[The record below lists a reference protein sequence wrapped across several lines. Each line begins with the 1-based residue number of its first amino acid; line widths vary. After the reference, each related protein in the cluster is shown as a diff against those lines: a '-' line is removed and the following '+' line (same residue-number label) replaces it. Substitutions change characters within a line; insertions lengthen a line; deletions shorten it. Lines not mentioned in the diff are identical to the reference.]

1 LDKEAPHIEFPLN
14 IHNLQQKFLD
24 CLIQGNESQ
33 AKNIISN
40 LLFSTISKER
50 ILFDI
55 ILPTLNIINDMYDR
69 GKINESEKLLIF
81 TTALDLVL
89 MTKFVSTIETPEIKA
104 YSIIVSGSEEATY
117 QARIASV
124 IFHLMGWH
132 SLYLGNVENK
142 IDPFFDIDIQRL
154 IIKKLKNAGGLAA
167 ILIFSFNANTLR
179 FLSNTIKTL
188 RSKVVVDLRIAIYT
202 NNDLL
207 QVSQDMDVDY
217 ATTELTSLIDWTK
230 EEYRNSLS

>member
-1 LDKEAPHIEFPLN
+1 MDKDTPPIEFPLN
-14 IHNLQQKFLD
+14 THNLQQKFLD

-33 AKNIISN
+33 AIIIISN

-55 ILPTLNIINDMYDR
+55 ILPTLNILNDMYNR
-69 GKINESEKLLIF
+69 GKISESEKLLIS

-89 MTKFVSTIETPEIKA
+89 MTKFVSTIDTPKLKA
-104 YSIIVSGSEEATY
+104 YSIVVSGSEEATSH
-117 QARIASV
+117 ARIASV
-124 IFHLMGWH
+124 ILHLMGWH

-154 IIKKLKNAGGLAA
+154 ITKKLKNMNGLSAVM
-167 ILIFSFNANTLR
+167 IFSFNANTLK
-179 FLSNTIKTL
+179 FLSNTIKAL
-188 RSKVVVDLRIAIYT
+188 RKKVENDLRIAIFT

-207 QVSQDMDVDY
+207 QVSQEMDVDY
-217 ATTELTSLIDWTK
+217 STTDLKSLIDWAK
-230 EEYRNSLS
+230 DEYRNTSP

>member
-1 LDKEAPHIEFPLN
+1 MDKEAPHIEFPLN

-55 ILPTLNIINDMYDR
+55 ILPTLNIINDMYER

-89 MTKFVSTIETPEIKA
+89 MTKFVSTIDTPQLKA

-117 QARIASV
+117 NARIASV

>member
-1 LDKEAPHIEFPLN
+1 MDKEAPHIEFPLN

-89 MTKFVSTIETPEIKA
+89 MTKFVSTIDTPQLKA

-117 QARIASV
+117 HARIASV

-154 IIKKLKNAGGLAA
+154 IIKKLKNADGLAA
-167 ILIFSFNANTLR
+167 ILIFSFNSNTLR

-188 RSKVVVDLRIAIYT
+188 RSKVGVDLRIAIYT

-217 ATTELTSLIDWTK
+217 VTTALTSLIDWTK
-230 EEYRNSLS
+230 QEYRNSLT

>member
-89 MTKFVSTIETPEIKA
+89 MTKFVSTIDTPQLKA

>member
-89 MTKFVSTIETPEIKA
+89 MTKFVSTIDTPQLKA

-117 QARIASV
+117 NARIASV

-154 IIKKLKNAGGLAA
+154 IIKKLKNADGLAA

-188 RSKVVVDLRIAIYT
+188 RSKVGVDLRIAICT

-217 ATTELTSLIDWTK
+217 ATTELTTLIDWTK

>member
-50 ILFDI
+50 IIYDI

-89 MTKFVSTIETPEIKA
+89 MTKFVSTIDTPQLKA

>member
-1 LDKEAPHIEFPLN
+1 MDKDAPPIEFPLN
-14 IHNLQQKFLD
+14 THNLQQKFLD

-33 AKNIISN
+33 AVIIISN

-55 ILPTLNIINDMYDR
+55 ILPTLNILNDMYNR
-69 GKINESEKLLIF
+69 GKISESEKLLIS

-89 MTKFVSTIETPEIKA
+89 MTKFVSTIDTPKLKA
-104 YSIIVSGSEEATY
+104 YSIVVSGSEEATSH
-117 QARIASV
+117 ARIASV
-124 IFHLMGWH
+124 ILHLMGWH

-154 IIKKLKNAGGLAA
+154 ITKKLRNMNGLSAV
-167 ILIFSFNANTLR
+167 IIFSFNANTLK
-179 FLSNTIKTL
+179 FLSNTIKAL
-188 RSKVVVDLRIAIYT
+188 RKKAENDLRIAIFT

-207 QVSQDMDVDY
+207 QVSQEMDVDY
-217 ATTELTSLIDWTK
+217 STTDLKSLIDWAK
-230 EEYRNSLS
+230 DEYRNMSS

>member
-89 MTKFVSTIETPEIKA
+89 MTKFVSTIDTPKLKA

-154 IIKKLKNAGGLAA
+154 IIKKLKNADGLAA

-188 RSKVVVDLRIAIYT
+188 RSKVGVDLRIAIYT

>member
-1 LDKEAPHIEFPLN
+1 MDKEAPHIEFPLN

-55 ILPTLNIINDMYDR
+55 ILPTLNIINDMYER

-89 MTKFVSTIETPEIKA
+89 MTKFVSTIDTPQLKA

>member
-1 LDKEAPHIEFPLN
+1 MDKDAPPIEFPLN
-14 IHNLQQKFLD
+14 THNLQQKFLD

-33 AKNIISN
+33 AILIISN

-55 ILPTLNIINDMYDR
+55 ILPTLNILNDMYSR
-69 GKINESEKLLIF
+69 GKISESEKLLIS

-89 MTKFVSTIETPEIKA
+89 MTKFVSTIDTPKLKA
-104 YSIIVSGSEEATY
+104 YSIVVSGSEEATY
-117 QARIASV
+117 HARIASV
-124 IFHLMGWH
+124 ILHLMGWH

-154 IIKKLKNAGGLAA
+154 ITKKLKNMNGLSAVM
-167 ILIFSFNANTLR
+167 IFSFNANTLK
-179 FLSNTIKTL
+179 FLSNTIKAL
-188 RSKVVVDLRIAIYT
+188 RKKAENDLRIAIFT

-207 QVSQDMDVDY
+207 QVSQEMGVDY
-217 ATTELTSLIDWTK
+217 STTELKSLIDWAK
-230 EEYRNSLS
+230 DEYRNTSS

>member
-1 LDKEAPHIEFPLN
+1 MDKEAPHIEFPLN

-55 ILPTLNIINDMYDR
+55 ILPTLNIINDMYER

-89 MTKFVSTIETPEIKA
+89 MTKFVSTIDTPEIKA

-179 FLSNTIKTL
+179 FLSNTIKAL
-188 RSKVVVDLRIAIYT
+188 RSKVGVDLRIAICT

>member
-1 LDKEAPHIEFPLN
+1 LDKDAPPIEFPLN
-14 IHNLQQKFLD
+14 THNLQQKFLD

-33 AKNIISN
+33 AIIIISN

-55 ILPTLNIINDMYDR
+55 ILPTLNILNDMYNR
-69 GKINESEKLLIF
+69 GKISESEKLLIS

-89 MTKFVSTIETPEIKA
+89 MTKFVSTRDTPKLKA
-104 YSIIVSGSEEATY
+104 YSIVVSGSEEATSH
-117 QARIASV
+117 ARIASV
-124 IFHLMGWH
+124 ILHLMGWH

-154 IIKKLKNAGGLAA
+154 ITKKLKNVNGLSAVM
-167 ILIFSFNANTLR
+167 IFSFNANTLK
-179 FLSNTIKTL
+179 FLSNTIKAL
-188 RSKVVVDLRIAIYT
+188 RKKAEYDLRIAIFT

-207 QVSQDMDVDY
+207 QVSQEMDVDY
-217 ATTELTSLIDWTK
+217 STTDLKSLIDWAK
-230 EEYRNSLS
+230 DEYRNTSP